1 MQQQKNKWEMN
12 ANRVSLNPHYQIIGI
27 ITGCSDKQISKVSPR
42 KERWCAKDYIN
53 SFHGLGFNTKR
64 SFKLKFDRETPYP
77 CMMRYKTSNPKDKA
91 FWFAE
96 AYYDGVVYFGDGKT
110 CDLDDFIELNP
121 NFHITSMLQVW
132 I

>member
-1 MQQQKNKWEMN
+1 MPDQNKWEMH
-12 ANRVSLNPHYQIIGI
+12 AKRVHPNGHHQIIGI
-27 ITGCSDKQISKVSPR
+27 ITGCSKGVIVKAINSKF
-42 KERWCAKDYIN
+42 RWCAKDYVN
-53 SFHGLGFNTKR
+53 AFRKLGFNCDS
-64 SFKLKFDRETPYP
+64 SFNKKFDRDTPHP
-77 CMMRYKTSNPKDKA
+77 CMMRYKTSNPDEKA

-96 AYYDGVVYFGDGKT
+96 AYYDGTVYFGDGKT